1 MAQIEL
7 GINTCFAVKRWPR
20 PRDWINV
27 TKNELK
33 LDVAQISTDLLSP
46 SFEFS
51 SAVKY
56 MEEVKIV
63 ASDYDLEIHSLFTGL
78 GAYSSNLLLSSLESE
93 RRSAFDWFC
102 RLVDLANL
110 VGAKGIG
117 GHIGAISVDV
127 NKDSKSRTGLI
138 ESLKDYMFKLADY
151 AQNSGLEHLQFEN
164 LAVVREYGHSIVEA
178 KDLEDSLVN
187 ASVPWILCLDV
198 GHPAALGIESKDN
211 NILDWISQTWRNTP
225 VLQLQQSAYSSDRHA
240 PYFSSDR
247 VEGENSPS
255 EIIRGISKWKASKV
269 PAFFEIIHPHEASD
283 ELVLKEIK
291 ESIALW
297 QRLIVDLGKDKW
309 LTVQD

>member
-20 PRDWINV
+20 PSDWINV

-51 SAVKY
+51 SAIKY

-78 GAYSSNLLLSSLESE
+78 GAYSSNLLLSNSESE
-93 RRSAFDWFC
+93 RRSAFAWFC

-127 NKDSKSRTGLI
+127 NKDYKSRTRLI
-138 ESLKDYMFKLADY
+138 ELLKDNMFKLAEY
-151 AQNSGLEHLQFEN
+151 AKNNGLEHLQFEN
-164 LAVVREYGHSIVEA
+164 LAVVREYGHTIVEA
-178 KDLEDSLVN
+178 KDLEDSLMN
-187 ASVPWILCLDV
+187 SSVPWVLCLDV
-198 GHPAALGIESKDN
+198 GHPAALGRESEDS
-211 NILDWISQTWRNTP
+211 NILDWISQPWRNTP
-225 VLQLQQSAYSSDRHA
+225 VLQLQQSTYSSDRHA
-240 PYFSSDR
+240 PYFSTNPI
-247 VEGENSPS
+247 EGENSPAD
-255 EIIRGISKWKASKV
+255 IIRGISKWKALKV
-269 PAFFEIIHPHEASD
+269 PAFFEIIHPHEVSD
-283 ELVLKEIK
+283 ERVLEELK
-291 ESIALW
+291 ESIGLW
-297 QRLIVDLGKDKW
+297 QSLIVDLDKDKW
-309 LTVQD
+309 PTVQD

>member
-1 MAQIEL
+1 MAQIKL

-20 PRDWINV
+20 PSDWISI

-33 LDVAQISTDLLSP
+33 LGGAQISTDLLSP

-51 SAVKY
+51 SAIKY

-63 ASDYDLEIHSLFTGL
+63 ASAYDLEIHSLFTGL
-78 GAYSSNLLLSSLESE
+78 GAYSSNLLLSNSESE
-93 RRSAFDWFC
+93 RKSAFEWFC

-117 GHIGAISVDV
+117 GHIGAISVDA

-138 ESLKDYMFKLADY
+138 ESLKVYMFKLAEY
-151 AQNSGLEHLQFEN
+151 AKSNGLEHLQFEN

-178 KDLEDSLVN
+178 KDLEDSLMN
-187 ASVPWILCLDV
+187 SSVPWILCLDV
-198 GHPAALGIESKDN
+198 GHPAALGRESKDN
-211 NILDWISQTWRNTP
+211 NIRDWISQPWRNTP

-240 PYFSSDR
+240 PYFSRDPI
-247 VEGENSPS
+247 EGENSPA
-255 EIIRGISKWKASKV
+255 EIIRGVNKWEASTV
-269 PAFFEIIHPHEASD
+269 PAFFEIIHPHEVSD

-297 QRLIVDLGKDKW
+297 QRLIVDLGEDK
-309 LTVQD
+309 

>member
-1 MAQIEL
+1 MAQIKL

-20 PRDWINV
+20 PSDWISI

-33 LDVAQISTDLLSP
+33 LGGAQISTDLLSP

-51 SAVKY
+51 SAIKY

-63 ASDYDLEIHSLFTGL
+63 ASAYDLEIHSLFTGL
-78 GAYSSNLLLSSLESE
+78 GAYSSNLLLSNSESE
-93 RRSAFDWFC
+93 RKSAFEWFC

-117 GHIGAISVDV
+117 GHIGAISVDA

-138 ESLKDYMFKLADY
+138 ESLKEYMFKLAEY
-151 AQNSGLEHLQFEN
+151 AKSNGLEHLQFEN

-178 KDLEDSLVN
+178 KDLEDSLMN
-187 ASVPWILCLDV
+187 SSVPWILCLDV
-198 GHPAALGIESKDN
+198 GHPAALGRESKDN
-211 NILDWISQTWRNTP
+211 NIRDWISQPWRNTP
-225 VLQLQQSAYSSDRHA
+225 VLQLQQSAFSSDRHA
-240 PYFSSDR
+240 PYFSRDPI
-247 VEGENSPS
+247 EGENSPA
-255 EIIRGISKWKASKV
+255 EIIRGVNKWEASTV
-269 PAFFEIIHPHEASD
+269 PAFFEIIHPHEVSD

-297 QRLIVDLGKDKW
+297 QRLIVDLGEDK
-309 LTVQD
+309 

>member
-1 MAQIEL
+1 MAQIKL

-20 PRDWINV
+20 PSDWISI

-33 LDVAQISTDLLSP
+33 LGGAQISTDLLSP

-51 SAVKY
+51 SAIKY

-63 ASDYDLEIHSLFTGL
+63 ASAYDLEIHSLFTGL
-78 GAYSSNLLLSSLESE
+78 GAYSSNLLLSNSESE
-93 RRSAFDWFC
+93 RKSAFEWFC

-117 GHIGAISVDV
+117 GHIGAISVDA

-138 ESLKDYMFKLADY
+138 ESLKEYMFKLAEY
-151 AQNSGLEHLQFEN
+151 AKSNGLEHLQFEN

-178 KDLEDSLVN
+178 KDLEDSLMN
-187 ASVPWILCLDV
+187 SSVPWILCLDV
-198 GHPAALGIESKDN
+198 GHPAALGRESKDN
-211 NILDWISQTWRNTP
+211 NIRDWISQPWRNTP

-240 PYFSSDR
+240 PYFSRDPI
-247 VEGENSPS
+247 EGENSPA
-255 EIIRGISKWKASKV
+255 EIIRGVNKWEASTV
-269 PAFFEIIHPHEASD
+269 PAFFEIIHPHEVGD

-297 QRLIVDLGKDKW
+297 QRLIVDLGEDK
-309 LTVQD
+309 

>member
-1 MAQIEL
+1 MAQIKL

-20 PRDWINV
+20 PSDWISI

-33 LDVAQISTDLLSP
+33 LGGAQISTDLLSP

-51 SAVKY
+51 SAIKY

-63 ASDYDLEIHSLFTGL
+63 ASAYDLEIHSLFTGL
-78 GAYSSNLLLSSLESE
+78 GAYSSNLLLSNSESE
-93 RRSAFDWFC
+93 RKSAFEWFC

-117 GHIGAISVDV
+117 GHIGAISVDA

-138 ESLKDYMFKLADY
+138 ESLKEYMFKRAEY
-151 AQNSGLEHLQFEN
+151 AKSNGLEHLQFEN

-178 KDLEDSLVN
+178 KDLEDSLMN
-187 ASVPWILCLDV
+187 SSVPWILCLDV
-198 GHPAALGIESKDN
+198 GHPAALGRESKDN
-211 NILDWISQTWRNTP
+211 NIRDWISQPWRNTP

-240 PYFSSDR
+240 PYFSRDPI
-247 VEGENSPS
+247 EGENSPA
-255 EIIRGISKWKASKV
+255 EIIRGVNKWEASTV
-269 PAFFEIIHPHEASD
+269 PAFFEIIHPHEVSD

-297 QRLIVDLGKDKW
+297 QRLIVDLGEDK
-309 LTVQD
+309 

>member
-1 MAQIEL
+1 MAQIKL

-20 PRDWINV
+20 PSDWISI

-33 LDVAQISTDLLSP
+33 LGGAQISTDLLSP

-51 SAVKY
+51 SAIKY

-63 ASDYDLEIHSLFTGL
+63 ASAYDLEIHSLFTGL
-78 GAYSSNLLLSSLESE
+78 GAYSSNLLLSNSESE
-93 RRSAFDWFC
+93 RKSAFEWFC

-117 GHIGAISVDV
+117 GHIGAISVDA

-138 ESLKDYMFKLADY
+138 ESLKEYMFKLAEY
-151 AQNSGLEHLQFEN
+151 AKSNGLEHLQFEN

-178 KDLEDSLVN
+178 KDLEDSLMN
-187 ASVPWILCLDV
+187 SSVPWILCLDV
-198 GHPAALGIESKDN
+198 GHPAALGRESKDN
-211 NILDWISQTWRNTP
+211 NIRDWISQPWRNTP

-240 PYFSSDR
+240 PYFSRDPI
-247 VEGENSPS
+247 EGENSPA
-255 EIIRGISKWKASKV
+255 EIIRGVNKWEASTV
-269 PAFFEIIHPHEASD
+269 PAFFEIIHPHEVSD
-283 ELVLKEIK
+283 EIVLKEIK

-297 QRLIVDLGKDKW
+297 QRLIVDLGEDE
-309 LTVQD
+309 

>member
-1 MAQIEL
+1 MAQIKL

-20 PRDWINV
+20 PSDWISI

-33 LDVAQISTDLLSP
+33 LGGAQISTDLLSP

-51 SAVKY
+51 SAIKY

-63 ASDYDLEIHSLFTGL
+63 ASAYDLEIHSLFTGL
-78 GAYSSNLLLSSLESE
+78 AAYSSNLLLSNSESE
-93 RRSAFDWFC
+93 RKSAFEWFC

-117 GHIGAISVDV
+117 GHIGAISVDA

-138 ESLKDYMFKLADY
+138 ESLKEYMFKLAEY
-151 AQNSGLEHLQFEN
+151 AKSNGLEHLQFEN

-178 KDLEDSLVN
+178 KDLEDSLMN
-187 ASVPWILCLDV
+187 SSVPWILCLDV
-198 GHPAALGIESKDN
+198 GHPAALGRESKDN
-211 NILDWISQTWRNTP
+211 NIRDWISQPWRNTP

-240 PYFSSDR
+240 PYFSRDPI
-247 VEGENSPS
+247 EGENSPA
-255 EIIRGISKWKASKV
+255 EIIRGVNKWEASTV
-269 PAFFEIIHPHEASD
+269 PAFFEIIHPHEVSD

-297 QRLIVDLGKDKW
+297 QRLIVDLGEDK
-309 LTVQD
+309 

>member
-1 MAQIEL
+1 MAQIKL

-20 PRDWINV
+20 PSDWISI
-27 TKNELK
+27 TKNELN
-33 LDVAQISTDLLSP
+33 LGGAQISTDLLSP

-51 SAVKY
+51 SAIKY

-63 ASDYDLEIHSLFTGL
+63 ASAYDLEIHSLFTGL
-78 GAYSSNLLLSSLESE
+78 GAYSSNLLLSNSESE
-93 RRSAFDWFC
+93 RKSAFEWFC

-117 GHIGAISVDV
+117 GHIGAISVDA

-138 ESLKDYMFKLADY
+138 ESLKEYMFKLAEY
-151 AQNSGLEHLQFEN
+151 AKSNGLEHLQFEN

-178 KDLEDSLVN
+178 KDLEDSLMN
-187 ASVPWILCLDV
+187 SSVPWILCLDV
-198 GHPAALGIESKDN
+198 GHPAALGRESKDN
-211 NILDWISQTWRNTP
+211 NIRDWISQPWRNTP

-240 PYFSSDR
+240 PYFSRDPI
-247 VEGENSPS
+247 EGENSPA
-255 EIIRGISKWKASKV
+255 EIIRGVNKWEASTV
-269 PAFFEIIHPHEASD
+269 PAFFEIIHPHEVSD

-297 QRLIVDLGKDKW
+297 QHLIVDLGQDK
-309 LTVQD
+309 